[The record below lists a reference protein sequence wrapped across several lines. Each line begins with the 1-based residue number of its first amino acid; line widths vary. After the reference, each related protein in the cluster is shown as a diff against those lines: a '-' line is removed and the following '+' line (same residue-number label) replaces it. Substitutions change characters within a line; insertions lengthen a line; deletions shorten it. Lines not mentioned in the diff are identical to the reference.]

1 MKSKKIR
8 ILVAVLAFVLI
19 VSIGAFAVA
28 ANDNASPN
36 DGGDVIQALK
46 SAFKYAS
53 ERAGS
58 IFGSEK
64 NGKFPEGS
72 EFPEGEFPEGDA
84 IHGRFEFGGPDG
96 EFPEFPDGEKPHN
109 FKMNDKNGGFGFGIG
124 IGGVKGFFGS
134 DGVDIADILGVTEEE
149 LRDMIKEAGGN
160 IFKVLEDAGKLDEY
174 KAAILQN
181 FRAKL
186 DEQVASGAITK
197 EKAEEA
203 YGMLKEAVDDF
214 SSEGCGAGKPGFGG
228 HIRHFRDFGDD
239 NEEKPAREQNYKTRR
254 TADDT
259 EM

>member
-36 DGGDVIQALK
+36 NGGNVIQALK

-53 ERAGS
+53 ERADS

-64 NGKFPEGS
+64 NGKFPERF

-84 IHGRFEFGGPDG
+84 IHGRF
-96 EFPEFPDGEKPHN
+96 
-109 FKMNDKNGGFGFGIG
+109 GFGIG
-124 IGGVKGFFGS
+124 IGGLKGFFGS

-149 LRDMIKEAGGN
+149 LRDMIKEADGN

-197 EKAEEA
+197 EKADEA
-203 YGMLKEAVDDF
+203 YGMLKEAVDNF

-239 NEEKPAREQNYKTRR
+239 SEERPAQNQKQRTRR
-254 TADDT
+254 IADDT